1 MTDIKTNYRNFG
13 ADLLSELN
21 DIRSN
26 ATNLKTTST
35 NLTTSSSGVD
45 ESQKSFLE
53 HVQEGV
59 DNVNAAQ
66 KKADV
71 MASDLASGKSKN
83 IHETM
88 LAATHAEL
96 SFNLMVAIRNKV
108 LESYQEVMR
117 MQI

>member
-1 MTDIKTNYRNFG
+1 MTAIRPGHRNFG

-21 DIRSN
+21 EMRAE
-26 ATNLKTTST
+26 ATKPKKASANIIDGPKP
-35 NLTTSSSGVD
+35 
-45 ESQKSFLE
+45 ERSFLD
-53 HVQEGV
+53 HIQDGV
-59 DNVNAAQ
+59 ENVNSVA

-71 MASDLASGKSKN
+71 MASDLASGNSKN